1 MALERGVIYKN
12 ALPQEM
18 YTHLSLSLI
27 GTLTLKLDLSAVQYW
42 EQCIMEAEVNNILP
56 KEIESWSKFEY
67 ALREDDR
74 ILFNKM
80 LNECQKEEDYSKAF
94 NAKGEYNSAESLFM
108 ALIFQQQKMISTLID
123 KLSKYQVNQKNN
135 SDNNKDIIDVE

>member
-27 GTLTLKLDLSAVQYW
+27 GTSTLKLDLSAVQYW
-42 EQCIMEAEVNNILP
+42 EQCNMAAKVNNILP

-67 ALREDDR
+67 ALREEDR
-74 ILFNKM
+74 SLFNKM
-80 LNECQKEEDYSKAF
+80 LNECQKEEEYSKAF
-94 NAKGEYNSAESLFM
+94 DAKGEYHSSESLFM
-108 ALIFQQQKMISTLID
+108 ALIFEQQIMISKLIYT
-123 KLSKYQVNQKNN
+123 LSKVK
-135 SDNNKDIIDVE
+135 